1 MFPLKYCFLRRLFIG
16 CLAFLFVLTTAQT
29 PVTAKNSKSRT
40 QSTDEQE
47 YLRKLS
53 EADRFY
59 AEGDV
64 QMSQRIRTSVK
75 ASFTAGSASSSAPPI
90 VDPESEKLAPAA
102 QVYWRNAKEGTEQ
115 KLNIKVLRALQYLTD
130 GYPDFLPG
138 HLKLAEICEVEPK
151 ECKDQA
157 KSQQPSSAIDVLERA
172 SNLYPQ
178 NVTLLDAKLALLERM
193 AERNETKNAFFVKL
207 LDASIAARQYALAY
221 PEAPDADKYR
231 KLADRYMA
239 NYQRKLKESVSIY
252 ATLGV
257 LLGSS
262 ASAQQLLSLAQG
274 ENSYG
279 EMLLRNYRAK
289 HEFIDDP
296 DLNQYVRKIG
306 KKLTEQTGRPDLN
319 YQFYIDANQAAS
331 ADTFPGGIIIVHS
344 GLLQQARTE
353 AELAG
358 VLSHEVAHAALS
370 HYYQK
375 QSELGLMQAFSR
387 ILPLGDL
394 FRNLTDLDYK
404 HRQEY
409 EADILGT
416 RILAKSNYAADG
428 LWSYLK
434 AIADLGGKQAAWTD
448 SHPAS
453 SDRIAKLETLIQT
466 NSYSRYSYD
475 GAAKQ
480 QVIAARVDR
489 LLDGQVIANGGSREG
504 NASIDDETAQRA
516 GEKLRKQKPRSA
528 SSEEDDRPEPKKSG
542 GVTTGAVPLNIVQD
556 REGVAIKI
564 NSAYVTTARS
574 YTFDVTITNKSDR
587 AFGFVPVFAEV
598 TDRNGK
604 SVVAQYQF
612 PMTGDKGIVVEPG
625 TALTGKIVIPI
636 RKWVEGD
643 RQGIILVIPEG
654 SSGGRV
660 FRIGL

>member
-1 MFPLKYCFLRRLFIG
+1 MPLLNSALRRRILPAL
-16 CLAFLFVLTTAQT
+16 LAFLFVIASAPSTI
-29 PVTAKNSKSRT
+29 AKSTRRS
-40 QSTDEQE
+40 QSSDEQE

-75 ASFTAGSASSSAPPI
+75 ATFTAGSAASSAPPI

-115 KLNIKVLRALQYLTD
+115 KLNIKVLTSLQYLAD

-138 HLKLAEICEVEPK
+138 HLKLAEICEAEPK
-151 ECKDQA
+151 ECKDIA

-172 SNLYPQ
+172 SNLYPK

-221 PEAPDADKYR
+221 PDAPDADKYR
-231 KLADRYMA
+231 KLADRYMSS
-239 NYQRKLKESVSIY
+239 YQSKLKQSVGIY
-252 ATLGV
+252 ATLGAAF
-257 LLGSS
+257 GSS
-262 ASAQQLLSLAQG
+262 ASGKQLLSLARG
-274 ENSYG
+274 ENAYG
-279 EMLLRNYRAK
+279 EIMLNEYRAK
-289 HEFIDDP
+289 NQFVDDP
-296 DLNQYVRKIG
+296 EVNAYVRRVAA
-306 KKLTEQTGRPDLN
+306 KLTEQTGRPDLN
-319 YQFYIDANQAAS
+319 YQFYVSKNLSPS
-331 ADTFPGGIIIVHS
+331 AQTFPGGIIIVNS
-344 GLLQQARTE
+344 GLLQQLRTE

-375 QSELGLMQAFSR
+375 QAELGLMQAFSR

-394 FRNLTDLDYK
+394 FRDLTDQDYK
-404 HRQEY
+404 YRQEY

-416 RILAKSNYAADG
+416 RVLAKSGYAADG

-434 AIADLGGKQAAWTD
+434 AFAEAGGSKEAWTS
-448 SHPAS
+448 SHPATG
-453 SDRIAKLETLIQT
+453 DRLARLETLIQT

-480 QVIAARVDR
+480 QAIAARVDR
-489 LLDGQVIANGGSREG
+489 LLDGQVIANGGSSEG
-504 NASIDDETAQRA
+504 NASIDDETARSA
-516 GEKLRKQKPRSA
+516 GSKKRKPRSE
-528 SSEEDDRPEPKKSG
+528 SSEEDDRPVPQKSSQP
-542 GVTTGAVPLNIVQD
+542 TTGAIPLNVIQD
-556 REGVAIKI
+556 REGVAFNITQ
-564 NSAYVTTARS
+564 AYVSTART
-574 YTFDVTITNKSDR
+574 YTLDTTITNKSDR

-612 PMTGDKGIVVEPG
+612 PAVGDKGIVVEPG
-625 TALTGKIVIPI
+625 ASLTGKIVIPI
-636 RKWVEGD
+636 RKWIPGD
-643 RQGIILVIPEG
+643 RQGIILIITEG